1 LWLKAS
7 FEIKTIQEE
16 CPEVRATDSKRL
28 DIKLQIGQK
37 V

>member
-1 LWLKAS
+1 VIESEL
-7 FEIKTIQEE
+7 EIKTIQEE
-16 CPEVRATDSKRL
+16 CPKVRATDSKRL